1 MPELADIFRDQR
13 ERLPQQLSSVQRHAV
28 RDICACRTPAM
39 ERGTLYLCQNCGT
52 KHFIWKSCGN
62 RNCPKC
68 GNDKITKWL
77 AKRQAEIL
85 PVDYYM
91 ITFPLPAEFRNVCLR
106 FPSDIYGAFFASS
119 SSALKQLALDRRFLG
134 AEIGMMGTLQTWRR
148 DGEFHPHIHFLVPG
162 GGLSQD
168 GTYWIFPKNRKFFI
182 AAKPLMKL
190 FKGKF
195 KAKIAEL
202 EHIKNIPLGV
212 WSKDWVVD
220 CKNVG
225 NCMSSFK
232 YLGTYMQR
240 IFISND
246 RIEKY
251 DGENV
256 TFRYTESINGQT
268 VHRIMSALAF
278 IKMFLRHVL
287 PSGFQKTRYYG
298 LLGSARKKTLK
309 DIRIMILTSRGQVP
323 SEPEEFLAHKVKC
336 SKCGATMIL
345 SSVGARGPPQ
355 EAVII

>member
-1 MPELADIFRDQR
+1 MPELADIFSDQR

-28 RDICACRTPAM
+28 RDICVCRTPAM
-39 ERGTLYLCQNCGT
+39 ERGTLYLCQNCGI

-85 PVDYYM
+85 PLDYYM
-91 ITFPLPAEFRNVCLR
+91 ITFPLP
-106 FPSDIYGAFFASS
+106 
-119 SSALKQLALDRRFLG
+119 
-134 AEIGMMGTLQTWRR
+134 
-148 DGEFHPHIHFLVPG
+148 
-162 GGLSQD
+162 
-168 GTYWIFPKNRKFFI
+168 
-182 AAKPLMKL
+182 AKPLMKL

-202 EHIKNIPLGV
+202 EHIKDIPPGV

-256 TFRYTESINGQT
+256 TFRYTESINGQA